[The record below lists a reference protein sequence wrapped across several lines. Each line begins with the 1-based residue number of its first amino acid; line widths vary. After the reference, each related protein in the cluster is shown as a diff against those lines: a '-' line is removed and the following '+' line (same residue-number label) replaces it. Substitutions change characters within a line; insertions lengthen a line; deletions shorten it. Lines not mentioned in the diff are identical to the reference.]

1 MRKLARIGLA
11 AVLGMTLAGGVG
23 GCLVSH
29 HQNETRTGRWVPE
42 NTFNEIKPGETSA
55 AWVRATL
62 GEPSE
67 KNRIDDHSEI
77 WKWSYSQ
84 VTSKDGYV
92 FLIFAGSNRTETPG
106 AAYIEVKDGI
116 VVRKWRS

>member
-1 MRKLARIGLA
+1 MCKLARIGFAALLA
-11 AVLGMTLAGGVG
+11 AATVGGIG
-23 GCLVSH
+23 GCLIAH
-29 HQNETRTGRWVPE
+29 NQNETRTGRWVPE
-42 NTFNEIKPGETSA
+42 ATFDQIKPGETTA

-84 VTSKDGYV
+84 VKSKEGFV
-92 FLIFAGSNRTETPG
+92 FLIFAGSDKTETPG
-106 AAYIEVKDGI
+106 AAFVEIKDGT